1 VSSVDPALAV
11 DLVPSGGVLSGVTR
25 QGRFGAA
32 MASSISGVALAFTVV
47 GVLGIFAY
55 VVEERRREIGI
66 RVALGAGRREVFRLL
81 LAPARM
87 ALAVGLA
94 AGVLLS
100 AGTGWLLGRF
110 LYGLSP
116 VDPLSYAIVAAILTA
131 AAIGA
136 TYVPARRALRVDPVL
151 TLHAE

>member
-1 VSSVDPALAV
+1 
-11 DLVPSGGVLSGVTR
+11 
-25 QGRFGAA
+25 
-32 MASSISGVALAFTVV
+32 
-47 GVLGIFAY
+47 
-55 VVEERRREIGI
+55 
-66 RVALGAGRREVFRLL
+66 
-81 LAPARM
+81 M